1 MASSSSDLTLDDHHH
16 LTAVAAASGQATQ
29 KLQEFLSRLEEERLK
44 IDAFKRELPLCMQ
57 LLNHAMEAYRQQL
70 EAYQMGSQH
79 SAAAAAA
86 ARAPLV
92 LEEFIPVK
100 NIGIDVVAAD
110 KAAAAGGNSVSSEKA
125 SWMVSAQLWNAP
137 ASASAAD
144 TAAKGPQTPK
154 EHSEHHPLDTSPKL
168 ITALDGCVSLSARSC
183 PSPRTTPWVTDQP
196 PLAAA
201 LPELALAPA
210 EKAADA
216 ITIAAGEVDKKPY
229 AHDNGVVARS
239 REAQNGGKPP
249 STPSDGQA
257 VPPPPQP
264 HRKARRCWS
273 PELHRRFVNALQ
285 ILGGAQVAT
294 PKQIRELM
302 KVDGLTNDEVKSHL
316 QKYRLHTRRPMPSPA
331 PPTAATP
338 QLVVLGG
345 IWVPPEYAT
354 QAAGPA
360 IYGAHPATQ
369 PHYTAAVAAQEY
381 YHHHHHHLQHHPAAA
396 ALVHHRAVAPPPPL
410 PPQQQLAPPYSAK
423 SSASARLGSPDS
435 DGRGSGGG
443 GGAAASGAG
452 RDMSE
457 SIEEEGEGEER
468 EDDDD
473 DDEMAATNNA
483 HAVDGDD
490 DNDEINTTTTTSAGA
505 INY

>member
-1 MASSSSDLTLDDHHH
+1 SSSSDLTLDDHHH

-168 ITALDGCVSLSARSC
+168 IT
-183 PSPRTTPWVTDQP
+183 
-196 PLAAA
+196 AAA

>member
-79 SAAAAAA
+79 GAAAAAA

-110 KAAAAGGNSVSSEKA
+110 KAAAAAAGGNSVSSEKA
-125 SWMVSAQLWNAP
+125 SWM
-137 ASASAAD
+137 
-144 TAAKGPQTPK
+144 
-154 EHSEHHPLDTSPKL
+154 
-168 ITALDGCVSLSARSC
+168 
-183 PSPRTTPWVTDQP
+183 
-196 PLAAA
+196 
-201 LPELALAPA
+201 LALAPA

-249 STPSDGQA
+249 STPPDGQA

-490 DNDEINTTTTTSAGA
+490 DDDEINTTTTTSAGA

>member
-1 MASSSSDLTLDDHHH
+1 SSSSDLTLDDHHH

-168 ITALDGCVSLSARSC
+168 IT
-183 PSPRTTPWVTDQP
+183 
-196 PLAAA
+196 AAA

-490 DNDEINTTTTTSAGA
+490 DDDEINTTTTTSAGA

>member
-168 ITALDGCVSLSARSC
+168 I
-183 PSPRTTPWVTDQP
+183 
-196 PLAAA
+196 AA

-316 QKYRLHTRRPMPSPA
+316 Q
-331 PPTAATP
+331 
-338 QLVVLGG
+338 VG
-345 IWVPPEYAT
+345 
-354 QAAGPA
+354 
-360 IYGAHPATQ
+360 
-369 PHYTAAVAAQEY
+369 
-381 YHHHHHHLQHHPAAA
+381 
-396 ALVHHRAVAPPPPL
+396 
-410 PPQQQLAPPYSAK
+410 
-423 SSASARLGSPDS
+423 
-435 DGRGSGGG
+435 
-443 GGAAASGAG
+443 
-452 RDMSE
+452 
-457 SIEEEGEGEER
+457 
-468 EDDDD
+468 
-473 DDEMAATNNA
+473 
-483 HAVDGDD
+483 
-490 DNDEINTTTTTSAGA
+490 
-505 INY
+505 